1 MIIVWQTAGLCTTIK
16 TWNCC
21 FRKYFKR
28 LDGKQA
34 KRFLWQI
41 DLFSIYMTLKTRKLT
56 LRNFSAV
63 CMLTFPLIPIFL
75 ALYGLHLFLT
85 ILLFC
90 FYFSLDYKNFC
101 ISILADF
108 FFFLLFITH
117 LRKISPAWCPR
128 CLCLSDI
135 HSVYDYNS
143 LINALPQCVYVILA
157 VTSSVMG

>member
-108 FFFLLFITH
+108 FFFFCFSSPTSGKYHLLDVPDVSACLIFIQFM
-117 LRKISPAWCPR
+117 II
-128 CLCLSDI
+128 I
-135 HSVYDYNS
+135 H
-143 LINALPQCVYVILA
+143 
-157 VTSSVMG
+157 